1 MIVAEIGLNHLGN
14 EKLLKKY
21 IKILNNSDVDA
32 ITIQVIKKDFF
43 LKNNILKFYIEK
55 QRLYNLIFSQCE
67 KKIGL
72 IIDEIDE
79 NIYKFKKRIN
89 FFKILGDQ
97 INNKILLKK
106 LVNLKKLIYIS
117 NKNTNN
123 KEKKYLNFLS
133 KKNKLI
139 NVIHTQDKNRTE
151 LKYSKLNNIIKI
163 HKVTRKKPA
172 FGLHCNDTEVLKYAL
187 MFKPKDIFFYIK
199 DNNSSYKYP
208 DNLHAISLKN
218 LDKTISDIVYINNS
232 MKDWR

>member
-133 KKNKLI
+133 KKI
-139 NVIHTQDKNRTE
+139 N
-151 LKYSKLNNIIKI
+151 
-163 HKVTRKKPA
+163 
-172 FGLHCNDTEVLKYAL
+172 
-187 MFKPKDIFFYIK
+187 
-199 DNNSSYKYP
+199 
-208 DNLHAISLKN
+208 
-218 LDKTISDIVYINNS
+218 
-232 MKDWR
+232 